1 MGDVGLMLLVGG
13 HPAIDLVNTL
23 GGRPDTPD
31 DEYLHGYTDLLVWC
45 RRTGLVKDTQAQRL
59 TAAVADHPN
68 EADATLPAVLQLR
81 AAVDAV
87 LRARL
92 AQRAPRG
99 EDLDTVRRSY
109 ASAVHHA
116 QLHLDDAGCQ
126 WNWPASHASDLRA
139 PPGMIA
145 LTAFHLLDRARLDQ
159 LGQCGHCRWLFL
171 DTSRNHTRRW
181 CSMNACGAVLKMRR
195 HRTKKA
201 ALTQP

>member
-13 HPAIDLVNTL
+13 HPAIDFVNTL
-23 GGRPDTPD
+23 GGRPGTPD

-45 RRTGLVKDTQAQRL
+45 RRTGLVEDTQAQRL
-59 TAAVADHPN
+59 TAAVADNPN
-68 EADATLPAVLQLR
+68 EADATLRAVLQLR

-92 AQRAPRG
+92 AQRPPRA

-109 ASAVHHA
+109 ASAVHQA
-116 QLHLDDAGCQ
+116 QLQLDDVGCR
-126 WNWPASHASDLRA
+126 WTWPTCLASDLRA
-139 PPGMIA
+139 PAGIIA
-145 LTAFHLLDRARLDQ
+145 LTAFHLLDQARLDQ
-159 LGQCGHCRWLFL
+159 LGQCSHCRWLYL

-195 HRTKKA
+195 HRTRKA
-201 ALTQP
+201 ALTKV